1 MDTDLV
7 GLFSPTGGK
16 DIRLSYPELRLVPE
30 FENVTAK
37 EFTFVWNYVYM
48 FADVP
53 QDRLRI
59 QKSLFLAFGDTM
71 PMLDKEKYKNGNY
84 PEKVRIAIEKLKT
97 YDFSSRLKA
106 RYITEK
112 TLNNYIEFL
121 SENKLQD
128 LNGENKWDEI
138 SKFIKI
144 SKDINEAL
152 PELLKAME
160 HNFGVSDKAF
170 NEFQN
175 EYGSML
181 DVFQQTLKNK

>member
-1 MDTDLV
+1 MDSDLV

-71 PMLDKEKYKNGNY
+71 PINDKEKYKNGNY
-84 PEKVRIAIEKLKT
+84 PEKVRVAIEKLRI
-97 YDFSSRLKA
+97 YDLSSRLMA
-106 RYITEK
+106 RAINQR
-112 TLNNYIEFL
+112 TLNNYFEYINSKNLTEL
-121 SENKLQD
+121 SED
-128 LNGENKWDEI
+128 DA
-138 SKFIKI
+138 SKFIKN
-144 SKDINEAL
+144 SADINKEL
-152 PELLKAME
+152 PDLLKAME
-160 HNFGVSDKAF
+160 HNYGVSDKAF